1 MVWLTAMSISESCSA
16 LLLLMFASFAVYPF
30 CSNIWRMDGMSLLVT
45 NSSSFL
51 PFRFGGATGGVRVWV
66 NRLIALR
73 SPAVPIKYL
82 PLTAILEVSCL
93 SVFTW
98 YGTPLL
104 STDAIRVSPAMR
116 QYPSPCIPMIVVM
129 VTSL

>member
-16 LLLLMFASFAVYPF
+16 LLLLMLGSFTVYPF

-51 PFRFGGATGGVRVWV
+51 PRRFGGATGGVSVWV
-66 NRLIALR
+66 RRLMALR

-93 SVFTW
+93 SVFT
-98 YGTPLL
+98 
-104 STDAIRVSPAMR
+104 
-116 QYPSPCIPMIVVM
+116 
-129 VTSL
+129 